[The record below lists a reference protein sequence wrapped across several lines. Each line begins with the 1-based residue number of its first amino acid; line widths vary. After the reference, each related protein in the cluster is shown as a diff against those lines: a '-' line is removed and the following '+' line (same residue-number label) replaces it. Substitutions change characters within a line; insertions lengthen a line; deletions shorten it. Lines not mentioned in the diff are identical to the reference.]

1 MSRPDA
7 ARDADDPATGRAVD
21 LDPVWRALGDPTRR
35 AILDELRDGPKNTS
49 ALCAT
54 FERLGRHGVIKH
66 LKTLERAG
74 LVRVEARGRERIN
87 HLDVVPIQQIYQR
100 WIRPYEAFW
109 ASHLQRLASE
119 ITTDEGGEG
128 GEGDQVSDRAAP

>member
-7 ARDADDPATGRAVD
+7 ARHSDDDPARSGAVD

-49 ALCAT
+49 ALCAA
-54 FERLGRHGVIKH
+54 FEQLGRHGVMKH

-74 LVRVEARGRERIN
+74 LVRVEAKGRERIN
-87 HLDVVPIQQIYQR
+87 HLDVMPIQQIYQR
-100 WIRPYEAFW
+100 WIRPYEAYW

-119 ITTDEGGEG
+119 IAADQGEPATG
-128 GEGDQVSDRAAP
+128 RAAP

>member
-7 ARDADDPATGRAVD
+7 AKQARSSPAGGDAVD

-35 AILDELRDGPKNTS
+35 AILDELRDGPKNTTT
-49 ALCAT
+49 LCAA
-54 FERLGRHGVIKH
+54 FEQLGRHGVMKH

-74 LVRVEARGRERIN
+74 LVRVEAKGRERIN

-100 WIRPYEAFW
+100 WIRPYEAYW
-109 ASHLQRLASE
+109 ASHLQRLATE
-119 ITTDEGGEG
+119 IAA
-128 GEGDQVSDRAAP
+128 DRREAADGPGP